1 MPFKLNVTKPTVC
14 LFLSTWVIALSL
26 CGFGAFVPAFLGLPH
41 HNLHPTDAECEQ
53 ACLARSVTHHDATI
67 GQPVGMPLQSELLSG
82 VNVAYPLPSDA
93 KGLSPLCDTLTHYPA
108 STKRYQ
114 LISTY
119 RL

>member
-1 MPFKLNVTKPTVC
+1 MPFKPHVTKSTVC

-26 CGFGAFVPAFLGLPH
+26 CGFGAFIPAFLGLPH
-41 HNLHPTDAECEQ
+41 HASHSMNTECEQ
-53 ACLARSVTHHDATI
+53 ACLARSVTNHDATI

-108 STKRYQ
+108 SIKRYQ
-114 LISTY
+114 LISSY
-119 RL
+119 RI